1 MTGSTQMAS
10 GYKVFVQKPLEIKTK
25 SIESTLVPLV
35 TQISTLVN
43 FKEKPRNATTEK
55 TLNAINRVGE
65 AVHLAVERF
74 VSVGEAIAD
83 ENSDIK
89 TDLLEACHESRN
101 AGETIQRIT
110 CVEYN
115 NYGKPICVTDRQSM
129 VQAARGLLSAVTKV
143 LLLADMVVVKQII
156 NVKKKVVTTLSKLES
171 VPSFSE
177 FVKAFGQYGNQMV
190 ELAHLT
196 GDRQNVGNER
206 RRSQLSAS
214 RTILEKS
221 TMLILTSSKTYLRHT
236 ECIHARKC
244 RELVYTQVRRAL
256 DMVQLIVIDS
266 GSTQTNTPTLSLLL
280 AKNEI
285 NFVKAMRQF
294 EYAVEMLH
302 VSPSSTSKE
311 NLEQLCNNTIDNS
324 QDFTDSPYISHEQ
337 REKVLEY
344 HKRLH
349 DELAEVIKYATTDT
363 PLMNRQSDLLSAA
376 ISNIQ
381 QVARDFRRQLENM
394 AMFRASEFFR
404 THDEGALLNE
414 IKTYSITGRMDLLQE
429 SSDRFR
435 EQADIALEL
444 SKLLRHIS
452 SCDQLQVSSE
462 YHDNMFQNLSD
473 MIICASQS
481 LASHQNSRVPK
492 ENLDVLCRFWEQQ
505 INDFS
510 VLVKEIQDFIS
521 GKGEKTVYLS
531 LPRPGK
537 HGTTARNTFKPTKL
551 DSDEQ
556 AKIAKVGLEMKLV
569 TSEVDAETEKWD
581 EPQNEVVKRAKNMS
595 SMAFSMYLFTRGD
608 GTLRTTQDL
617 FTQAYYFVEEGT
629 RLCAIVQEF
638 SNQIPNSIARQD
650 LLAQLEKIPLMCHQL
665 KLRLKTPALG
675 KSSTFAKVDTV
686 IGETRDLMN
695 TVARLVTTCFLCQ
708 TKYNMDYR
716 SPLMTRDPVISNHYH
731 HQHPYHPL
739 STNSRPLLSSSK
751 WHSPYRTQSVERGA
765 GFDTNDETASCKSER
780 ALRSSSLQRPVNYLP
795 AFDRI

>member
-1 MTGSTQMAS
+1 MAS
-10 GYKVFVQKPLEIKTK
+10 AYKVFTQKPLEIKTK

-35 TQISTLVN
+35 TQISTLIN
-43 FKEKPRNATTEK
+43 FKEKPRSTTTDK
-55 TLNAINRVGE
+55 TLNAINRVGD

-74 VSVGEAIAD
+74 VSVGEAIAI
-83 ENSDIK
+83 ENPDIK
-89 TDLLEACHESRN
+89 VDLLEACQESRN
-101 AGETIQRIT
+101 AGEAIQRIT
-110 CVEYN
+110 CVEYDN
-115 NYGKPICVTDRQSM
+115 SGKPVCVTNRQSM
-129 VQAARGLLSAVTKV
+129 IQAARGLLSAVTKV
-143 LLLADMVVVKQII
+143 LLLADMIVVKQII
-156 NVKKKVVTTLSKLES
+156 NVKKKVVTTLSRLES
-171 VPSFSE
+171 VTSFSE
-177 FVKAFGQYGNQMV
+177 FVKTFGQYGNQMV

-196 GDRQNVGNER
+196 GDRQNDLKDER

-236 ECIHARKC
+236 ECVHARKC
-244 RELVYTQVRRAL
+244 RELVYSHVRRAL

-266 GSTQTNTPTLSLLL
+266 GSTQTNTPTLALLL

-294 EYAVEMLH
+294 EYGVEMLH
-302 VSPSSTSKE
+302 VSPNSTSKE
-311 NLEQLCNNTIDNS
+311 NLEQLCNNTIDNT

-337 REKVLEY
+337 REKVLDY
-344 HKRLH
+344 HKRLQ
-349 DELAEVIKYATTDT
+349 DELAEVVKYATAEKT
-363 PLMNRQSDLLSAA
+363 LMNRQNDMLPVA

-381 QVARDFRRQLENM
+381 QTARDFRRQLENM

-429 SSDRFR
+429 SSDRFK

-473 MIICASQS
+473 MIMCASQS

-505 INDFS
+505 INSFS

-581 EPQNEVVKRAKNMS
+581 APQNEIVKRAKNMS

-629 RLCAIVQEF
+629 RLCTIVQEF

-650 LLAQLEKIPLMCHQL
+650 LLSQLEKIPLMCHQL
-665 KLRLKTPALG
+665 KLKLKMSALG
-675 KSSTFAKVDTV
+675 KNSTFAKLDTV

-695 TVARLVTTCFLCQ
+695 AVAKLVTTCYLCQ
-708 TKYNMDYR
+708 TTYNMDYR
-716 SPLMTRDPVISNHYH
+716 SNQITHDPMVSDHY
-731 HQHPYHPL
+731 QYHPHPSL
-739 STNSRPLLSSSK
+739 INSRPPLSSSK
-751 WHSPYRTQSVERGA
+751 WHSVYRRQSFERGTS
-765 GFDTNDETASCKSER
+765 FDINDETSSCKSER
-780 ALRSSSLQRPVNYLP
+780 ALRSSSLQRPINYLP